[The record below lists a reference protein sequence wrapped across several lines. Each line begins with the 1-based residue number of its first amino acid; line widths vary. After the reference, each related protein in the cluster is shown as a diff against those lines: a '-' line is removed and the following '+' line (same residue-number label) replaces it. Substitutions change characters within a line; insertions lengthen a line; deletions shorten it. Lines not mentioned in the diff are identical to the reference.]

1 MKINVRYTILV
12 LFSAVLFSCENEEI
26 PSNTLFVKE
35 ISDPTFYKDLF
46 EYENGYLV
54 KFNRLFGERIETTT
68 QFQYSG
74 HQLSRVE
81 IKRDQGLEQIIEL
94 SYGENGFRKEEKATT
109 KQNGDITEIRVGLF
123 SYKDGMIK
131 SIKYSYEG
139 VDHKATET
147 VFEWINGNITQ
158 MDFYLIDG
166 EYTYLTSS
174 RTMTYDDKRSFSNQD
189 IGFIYRVMSGE
200 ETIVSKNNVIEE
212 FEDVGD
218 LIINRGRYNFTY
230 NNEGYPIG
238 YIQTVGSQEYNP
250 VQINYK

>member
-35 ISDPTFYKDLF
+35 ISDPTFYKDLL

-131 SIKYSYEG
+131 SIKYSYKG
-139 VDHKATET
+139 VDNKVTET

-174 RTMTYDDKRSFSNQD
+174 RTMTYDDKRNFSNQD
-189 IGFIYRVMSGE
+189 IAFIYRVMSGE

>member
-94 SYGENGFRKEEKATT
+94 SYGENGLRKEEKATT

-123 SYKDGMIK
+123 SYEDGMIK

-174 RTMTYDDKRSFSNQD
+174 RTMTYDDKRNFSNQD